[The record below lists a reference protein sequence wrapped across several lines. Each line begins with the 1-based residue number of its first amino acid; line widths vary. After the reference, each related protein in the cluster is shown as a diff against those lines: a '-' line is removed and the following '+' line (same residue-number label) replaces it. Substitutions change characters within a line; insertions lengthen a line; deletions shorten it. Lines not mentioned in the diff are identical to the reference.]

1 MFTYHYLTMLDRQH
15 GCDMGA
21 AYLELS
27 MQLSVAVVKSVTE
40 PGAVSGVERS
50 LSCLVSS
57 SHVCYACC
65 CCCCCCCCY
74 EEEEE
79 EEEERR
85 RNCVL

>member
-57 SHVCYACC
+57 SHVVVM
-65 CCCCCCCCY
+65 
-74 EEEEE
+74 
-79 EEEERR
+79 RR
-85 RNCVL
+85 RRRRGEEIAFVYGTKGA